1 MTSRAKRPAKAAGI
15 AGFSAA
21 VAVALVQVLQQT
33 VGAFTERPGIK
44 VAIVFAAFFAGFVG
58 ARLRERS
65 TAKSARA
72 AREEHLPTLLAV
84 WPAPRSGDADPSC
97 LGVFPSRRD
106 LPAERPYIERD
117 LDRHGGLQPA
127 IVPGALVVV
136 VGEARAGA
144 SRTALEAV
152 GRALPD
158 AAVVAPR
165 SADALAELLELDPQL
180 RLSGGAAVVWLDGID
195 RYAEVLDDRTLD
207 ALDDLADG
215 VTVVATV
222 RKDDWDAWLNAS
234 GAKAPAARAVA
245 ERARVFELP
254 AALSRGE
261 LAKAAAL
268 YPGREFGPGIGAA
281 LASDGREQLPPS
293 PAPELEGGMGEPTSD
308 TPWFRD
314 PPLIVPLVATALALV
329 ACAIV
334 VATKGWRTPS
344 IQDQLTSIK
353 HKGSLG
359 GTRSVI
365 IHTADLHGNG
375 DNSYIVYFRDR
386 TAQSPRSDELRIY
399 DKHGE
404 TLRRAFR
411 FAPTGR
417 RAQFEYRALLDVDG
431 DGATELVGGWDFPDE
446 ARNAMVPFAVDW
458 DDGAN
463 RYNLVP
469 LDLGAPKLK
478 PHAVKLAKNFRT
490 PAKQYL
496 TLYAAPTTFP
506 DPRDKVTLTGHRV
519 QDFTVSEAPYR
530 MIAGWFLKPWLNVR
544 TLGVLEVQV
553 AIFARNTGA
562 PRLTPCT
569 FRGAPD
575 PLLVGTREER
585 ALESVFHEVYTG
597 VSQGRFCSPYA
608 APTGESLIQAAPAG
622 AP

>member
-1 MTSRAKRPAKAAGI
+1 MTTTGVAVVTGAGSGLGREIARALLGAGWRVAAAGRRED
-15 AGFSAA
+15 A
-21 VAVALVQVLQQT
+21 
-33 VGAFTERPGIK
+33 
-44 VAIVFAAFFAGFVG
+44 
-58 ARLRERS
+58 LREAVS
-65 TAKSARA
+65 GPGLPAGARA
-72 AREEHLPTLLAV
+72 ALPVVTDVTEPGSVAGLFETVRGRWGRVDLLV
-84 WPAPRSGDADPSC
+84 NN
-97 LGVFPSRRD
+97 
-106 LPAERPYIERD
+106 
-117 LDRHGGLQPA
+117 
-127 IVPGALVVV
+127 
-136 VGEARAGA
+136 AGIF
-144 SRTALEAV
+144 
-152 GRALPD
+152 GP
-158 AAVVAPR
+158 
-165 SADALAELLELDPQL
+165 
-180 RLSGGAAVVWLDGID
+180 GGAVDEISVPDWRRAVDTNLTGAFLCAQQAV
-195 RYAEVLDDRTLD
+195 R
-207 ALDDLADG
+207 G

-254 AALSRGE
+254 AALSRDE

-268 YPGREFGPGIGAA
+268 YPGREFGPGIGAT

-293 PAPELEGGMGEPTSD
+293 PPPELEGGMGEPTSD

-478 PHAVKLAKNFRT
+478 PHAVKLAKNFRV

-496 TLYAAPTTFP
+496 TLYAAPTTF
-506 DPRDKVTLTGHRV
+506 
-519 QDFTVSEAPYR
+519 
-530 MIAGWFLKPWLNVR
+530 R
-544 TLGVLEVQV
+544 TR
-553 AIFARNTGA
+553 A
-562 PRLTPCT
+562 
-569 FRGAPD
+569 
-575 PLLVGTREER
+575 TR
-585 ALESVFHEVYTG
+585 
-597 VSQGRFCSPYA
+597 
-608 APTGESLIQAAPAG
+608 
-622 AP
+622 